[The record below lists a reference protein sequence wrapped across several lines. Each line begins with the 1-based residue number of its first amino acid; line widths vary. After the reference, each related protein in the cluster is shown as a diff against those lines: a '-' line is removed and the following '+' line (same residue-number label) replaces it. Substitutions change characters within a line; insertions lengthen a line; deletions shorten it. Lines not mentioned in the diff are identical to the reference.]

1 MFLYVVKHGAVLG
14 ISGGLLTVK
23 YPDKSEEA
31 FPKNTIEGI
40 AVFSKVTIT
49 TACIEFCLMNNI
61 NVGFFSLNGRYYG
74 RLTPVVNTNVTNLR
88 KQIALSTDESY
99 ILKIARRIIHA
110 KISNQLVVANRYSS
124 NASDL
129 MEIKNEVKRLKRKV
143 VNAESINQLIGF
155 EGLASKYYFKA
166 LSKVIV
172 NDFAFNGRNRRPA
185 VDSFNCMLNLG

>member
-14 ISGGLLTVK
+14 IFGGLLTVK

-61 NVGFFSLNGRYYG
+61 NVGFFSLNSRYYG
-74 RLTPVVNTNVTNLR
+74 RLTPVVNTNVANLR

-99 ILKIARRIIHA
+99 ILEIARRIIHA

-124 NASDL
+124 NVPDL
-129 MEIKNEVKRLKRKV
+129 MEIKNEVKRLRRKV
-143 VNAESINQLIGF
+143 VSSESINQLIGF
-155 EGLASKYYFKA
+155 EGLASKYYFQA

-172 NDFAFNGRNRRPA
+172 NDFAFNGRNR
-185 VDSFNCMLNLG
+185 